1 MSSGTLPGSFATAWG
16 KLRLGREYFKEN
28 RVLFEELYIFLSN
41 DIFMNMKRILWASIL
56 FAALIL
62 APLGAQEN
70 KPVIKLNPLFIEG
83 IGIEESRL
91 IESLIQSYLSDM
103 GEVINYFD
111 AALDPNSLSNSGNA
125 LDSWTRIPDY
135 TVTGT
140 IHMERDSRIFA
151 LEFLNTRTGQT
162 WSFTSIYKST
172 GELALK
178 ARSILESAFAA
189 GDFGAEKKPEAV
201 PEPVSEGRIVG
212 TWRGEPGI
220 EMIRLQ
226 RGGRG
231 VAVFSSG
238 AQMVLSYS
246 IEGNTLRV
254 WQVSPNSE
262 RFYYPQPY
270 EIAKEL
276 AAGAEPMNWEL
287 SLYRGGTVLGG
298 VKITTGVQ
306 FEGGALV
313 KLLPGGDIREV
324 EWTRGSH

>member
-1 MSSGTLPGSFATAWG
+1 LPGSFATACG
-16 KLRLGREYFKEN
+16 KFRLTWEYSEKKQYF
-28 RVLFEELYIFLSN
+28 FSELYIFLSN
-41 DIFMNMKRILWASIL
+41 DIFYSMKRIVWAFIL
-56 FAALIL
+56 FSALL
-62 APLGAQEN
+62 STPLRAQEN
-70 KPVIKLNPLFIEG
+70 KLVIKLNPLFIEG
-83 IGIEESRL
+83 IGVEESRL

-111 AALDPNSLSNSGNA
+111 AALDPNSFPNAGNA

-189 GDFGAEKKPEAV
+189 GGFEDGKKPEAV
-201 PEPVSEGRIVG
+201 PEPISEGRIVG

-246 IEGNTLRV
+246 IEGSTLRV

-270 EIAKEL
+270 EIAREL
-276 AAGAEPMNWEL
+276 AAGAEPMSWEL
-287 SLYRGGTVLGG
+287 SLYRGGTALGG
-298 VKITTGVQ
+298 VKITTGAQ
-306 FEGGALV
+306 LEGGRLV

-324 EWTRGSH
+324 EWTRGGH

>member
-1 MSSGTLPGSFATAWG
+1 
-16 KLRLGREYFKEN
+16 
-28 RVLFEELYIFLSN
+28 
-41 DIFMNMKRILWASIL
+41 MKRKPPALLLCAVLLPFILHA
-56 FAALIL
+56 
-62 APLGAQEN
+62 EET

-91 IESLIQSYLSDM
+91 IESLIQSYLSDI
-103 GEVINYFD
+103 GEVIYY
-111 AALDPNSLSNSGNA
+111 LDTTLAGDPFTDTGTI

-140 IHMERDSRIFA
+140 IHLERDSRIFA
-151 LEFLNTRTGQT
+151 LELLNTRTGQT
-162 WSFTSIYKST
+162 YSFTSIYKTT
-172 GELALK
+172 GELVLK

-189 GDFGAEKKPEAV
+189 GGFEGGKKQEAAPEGM
-201 PEPVSEGRIVG
+201 SENRIVG

-238 AQMVLSYS
+238 AQMVLSYI

-254 WQVSPNSE
+254 WQISPNSE
-262 RFYYPQPY
+262 RFYYPLPY
-270 EIAKEL
+270 ETAKEL
-276 AAGAEPMNWEL
+276 AAGAEPMAWEL
-287 SLYRGGTVLGG
+287 SLYGGGTVLGG
-298 VKITTGVQ
+298 LKIATGVQ
-306 FEGGALV
+306 LEGDRV
-313 KLLPGGDIREV
+313 VNLLPGGDVREV